1 LGVFEVDLCFYV
13 VGKNKNALGIMTNA
27 PNAQAMRV
35 FIFHFFLVSMLA
47 VGCA

>member
-1 LGVFEVDLCFYV
+1 
-13 VGKNKNALGIMTNA
+13 MTNA

-47 VGCA
+47 VGCAWKSLKNQARTPLWCPQVLAVD